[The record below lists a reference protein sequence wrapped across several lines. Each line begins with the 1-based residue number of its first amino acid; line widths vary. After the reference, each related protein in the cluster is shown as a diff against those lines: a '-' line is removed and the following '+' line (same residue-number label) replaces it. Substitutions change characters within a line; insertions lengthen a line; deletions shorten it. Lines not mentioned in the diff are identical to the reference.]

1 MRKPF
6 CWLMV
11 VGLWN
16 SLGSQ
21 DLWAQFFGRPDPAMI
36 FGFVD
41 RNGDGRLDRDEIEN
55 SRGQMRERLQ
65 QLRIDYSRGL
75 SRDEFVRAMERAREL
90 ESSGDF
96 TRGRE
101 GDRFRFEEGRE
112 GFFGPRPDLSRE
124 DYRSRYESSRE
135 GDRSRGEEDRSRGE
149 GDRSSRE
156 GDSRGSSSRGR
167 SGPTP
172 PPPKPRVTIDLQPSF
187 KEGDKD
193 GDGQIGWYEWRQ
205 WKGRAA
211 VEEFARL
218 DLNGDGFLTPWEI
231 QRAGAAPAAPAV
243 AAGTPPAAP
252 GGSATLRTTAAPQ
265 STPSM
270 ARTAAPVS
278 RGPLVDH
285 IVIDEDDANV
295 RRYRNQF
302 RELDEDGDGQLTAV
316 EWERSVKIRQRFAD
330 AKIDLT
336 QPMDGD
342 TFVRYLLH
350 LDAQSA
356 S

>member
-1 MRKPF
+1 MRKTF
-6 CWLMV
+6 CGLMV
-11 VGLWN
+11 VGLWHC
-16 SLGSQ
+16 LGSQ
-21 DLWAQFFGRPDPAMI
+21 DLRAQGFGRPDPAMI
-36 FGFVD
+36 FGFLD

-55 SRGQMRERLQ
+55 SRGPMRERLQ

-75 SRDEFVRAMERAREL
+75 SRDDFVRVLERAREG
-90 ESSGDF
+90 EASGDF

-101 GDRFRFEEGRE
+101 EERFRFEEGRE
-112 GFFGPRPDLSRE
+112 GFFGPRPEFGQFGRGE
-124 DYRSRYESSRE
+124 ERWRYESSSE
-135 GDRSRGEEDRSRGE
+135 GDRRRSEEE
-149 GDRSSRE
+149 RSSRD
-156 GDSRGSSSRGR
+156 GDSRNSSSRSR
-167 SGPTP
+167 SGTP
-172 PPPKPRVTIDLQPSF
+172 PPAPKPRITIDLQPTF

-193 GDGQIGWYEWRQ
+193 GDGQVGWYEWRQ

-211 VEEFARL
+211 AAEFARL

-231 QRAGAAPAAPAV
+231 QQATSTPAATAVATGTPSAAPN
-243 AAGTPPAAP
+243 GL
-252 GGSATLRTTAAPQ
+252 ATSRTTAPPQ
-265 STPSM
+265 SPPL
-270 ARTAAPVS
+270 TATTATVPVS
-278 RGPLVDH
+278 RGPAVDH
-285 IVIDEDDANV
+285 IVINEDDANV

-316 EWERSVKIRQRFAD
+316 EWERSVKIRQRFVD
-330 AKIDLT
+330 AGIDLK